1 MAEKKTIVLGDVI
14 ETIKGFFSYLRS
26 QGKLI
31 ALCAVLGLVIPII
44 YRAFQKPAYAA
55 STTFIL
61 EEKSAGGGGLAG
73 IASQVG
79 LDLGNLGG
87 GGSSLFTGDNI
98 LDIIKSRMIIE
109 KVLLTPISGTSG
121 KTLADLY
128 VDFSGLQEELP
139 SPVSFA
145 IPAAIVTDS
154 ALNSSPSA
162 ASSAVSAPH
171 TVYQDSVLYV
181 MYERIAKKNVSVDRL
196 NKKGSIFKISIVS
209 QNQIFSKNFSERLL
223 RETTT
228 YYVNVKTSSALANV
242 KRLQARGDSL
252 LRVLNAKSY
261 NAASFQILDPNVA
274 YKSMSVPAEVS
285 SRDKSIVFSI
295 YAEVTKNLEMSRIAL
310 VSQTPVI
317 QLLDVPKYPLMDD
330 RKSYWLLSLIGLL
343 AGIFVGV
350 FLCLYLYTD
359 K

>member
-1 MAEKKTIVLGDVI
+1 MADKKTIVLGDVI
-14 ETIKGFFSYLRS
+14 ESIKRFFSYLRS
-26 QGKLI
+26 QFLLI
-31 ALCAVLGLVIPII
+31 AVCGIIGLVLPLI
-44 YRAFQKPAYAA
+44 YRALQKPAYAA

-61 EEKSAGGGGLAG
+61 EEKSANGGGLAG

-79 LDLGNLGG
+79 LDLGSLGS
-87 GGSSLFTGDNI
+87 GSNLFTGDNI
-98 LDIIKSRMIIE
+98 LDIIKSRVIIE

-128 VDFSGLQEELP
+128 LEFSGMGEKLP
-139 SPVSFA
+139 APVSFA
-145 IPAAIVTDS
+145 
-154 ALNSSPSA
+154 SPSVA
-162 ASSAVSAPH
+162 H

-181 MYERIAKKNVSVDRL
+181 MYDQIAKKNVSVDRL
-196 NKKGSIFKISIVS
+196 NKKGSIFKIVTVS
-209 QNQIFSKNFSERLL
+209 QNQVFSKNFAERLL
-223 RETTT
+223 KETTT
-228 YYVNVKTSSALANV
+228 YYVNVKTSSASANV

-261 NAASFQILDPNVA
+261 TAASYQILDPNVA
-274 YKSMSVPAEVS
+274 FKAMSVPAEVS

-330 RKSYWLLSLIGLL
+330 RKSYLFLGVVGFI
-343 AGIFVGV
+343 AGIFAAI

>member
-14 ETIKGFFSYLRS
+14 ESVKRFFSYLRS
-26 QGKLI
+26 QSKLI
-31 ALCAVLGLVIPII
+31 ALCGLLGLALPLI
-44 YRAFQKPAYAA
+44 YRALQKPAYAA

-61 EEKSAGGGGLAG
+61 EEKSATGGGLAG

-79 LDLGNLGG
+79 LDLGSLGS
-87 GGSSLFTGDNI
+87 GSSLFTGDNI
-98 LDIIKSRMIIE
+98 LDIIKSRVIIE
-109 KVLLTPISGTSG
+109 KVLLTPISGNSG

-128 VDFSGLQEELP
+128 LEFSGMGEKLP
-139 SPVSFA
+139 APVSF
-145 IPAAIVTDS
+145 V
-154 ALNSSPSA
+154 SPS
-162 ASSAVSAPH
+162 VTH
-171 TVYQDSVLYV
+171 TVYQDSVLYA
-181 MYERIAKKNVSVDRL
+181 MYDQIAKKNVSVDRL
-196 NKKGSIFKISIVS
+196 NKKGSIFKIVTVS
-209 QNQIFSKNFSERLL
+209 QNQVFSKNFAERLL
-223 RETTT
+223 KETTT

-274 YKSMSVPAEVS
+274 FKSMSVPAEVS

-330 RKSYWLLSLIGLL
+330 RKSYLFLGLVGFI
-343 AGIFVGV
+343 AGIFAAI

>member
-14 ETIKGFFSYLRS
+14 ESIKRFFSYLRS
-26 QGKLI
+26 QFKLI
-31 ALCAVLGLVIPII
+31 AFFAVIGLVLPLI
-44 YRAFQKPAYAA
+44 YRALQKPAYAA

-61 EEKSAGGGGLAG
+61 EEKSANGGGLAG
-73 IASQVG
+73 LASQVG
-79 LDLGNLGG
+79 LDLGSLGS
-87 GGSSLFTGDNI
+87 GSSLFTGDNI
-98 LDIIKSRMIIE
+98 LDIIKSRVIIE
-109 KVLLTPISGTSG
+109 KVLMTPISGNSG

-128 VDFSGLQEELP
+128 LEFSGLGERLP
-139 SPVSFA
+139 APVSFA
-145 IPAAIVTDS
+145 IPAASV
-154 ALNSSPSA
+154 
-162 ASSAVSAPH
+162 VAPAH
-171 TVYQDSVLYV
+171 SVYQDSVLYV
-181 MYERIAKKNVSVDRL
+181 MYEQIAKKNVSVDRL
-196 NKKGSIFKISIVS
+196 NKKGSIFKIVTVS
-209 QNQIFSKNFSERLL
+209 QNQVFSKNFAERLL
-223 RETTT
+223 KETTT
-228 YYVNVKTSSALANV
+228 YYVNVKTSTAAANV

-274 YKSMSVPAEVS
+274 FKSMSVPAEVS

-317 QLLDVPKYPLMDD
+317 QLLDVPKFPLMDD
-330 RKSYWLLSLIGLL
+330 RKSYVFLGFAGLL
-343 AGIFVGV
+343 GGLLVGF

>member
-1 MAEKKTIVLGDVI
+1 MADKKTIVLGDVI
-14 ETIKGFFSYLRS
+14 ESIKRFFSYLRS
-26 QGKLI
+26 QFVLI
-31 ALCAVLGLVIPII
+31 ALCGLVGLVLPLI
-44 YRAFQKPAYAA
+44 YRALQKPAYAA

-61 EEKSAGGGGLAG
+61 EEKSATGGGLAG

-79 LDLGNLGG
+79 LDLGSLGS
-87 GGSSLFTGDNI
+87 GSSLFTGDNI
-98 LDIIKSRMIIE
+98 LDIIKSRVIIE
-109 KVLLTPISGTSG
+109 KVLLTPVSGNSG

-128 VDFSGLQEELP
+128 LEFSGMGEKLP
-139 SPVSFA
+139 APVSFA
-145 IPAAIVTDS
+145 
-154 ALNSSPSA
+154 SPS
-162 ASSAVSAPH
+162 VTH

-181 MYERIAKKNVSVDRL
+181 MYDQIAKKNVSVDRL
-196 NKKGSIFKISIVS
+196 NKKGSIFKIITVS
-209 QNQIFSKNFSERLL
+209 QNQVFSKNFAERLL
-223 RETTT
+223 KETTT
-228 YYVNVKTSSALANV
+228 YYVNVKTSTAAANV

-274 YKSMSVPAEVS
+274 FKSMSVPAEVS

-330 RKSYWLLSLIGLL
+330 RKSYLFLGLVGFI
-343 AGIFVGV
+343 AGIFAAI

>member
-1 MAEKKTIVLGDVI
+1 MADKKTIVLGDVI
-14 ETIKGFFSYLRS
+14 ESIKRFFSYLRS
-26 QGKLI
+26 QSKLI
-31 ALCAVLGLVIPII
+31 ALCGLLGLVLPLI
-44 YRAFQKPAYAA
+44 YRALQKPAYAA

-61 EEKSAGGGGLAG
+61 EEKSATGGGLAG

-79 LDLGNLGG
+79 LDLGSLGS
-87 GGSSLFTGDNI
+87 GSSLFTGDNI
-98 LDIIKSRMIIE
+98 LDIIKSRVIIE
-109 KVLLTPISGTSG
+109 KVLLTPISGNSG

-128 VDFSGLQEELP
+128 LEFSGMGADLP
-139 SPVSFA
+139 APVSFA
-145 IPAAIVTDS
+145 IPSVA
-154 ALNSSPSA
+154 
-162 ASSAVSAPH
+162 H

-181 MYERIAKKNVSVDRL
+181 MYEQIAKKNVSVDRL
-196 NKKGSIFKISIVS
+196 NKKGSIFKIVTVS
-209 QNQIFSKNFSERLL
+209 QNQVFSKNFAERLL
-223 RETTT
+223 KETTT

-274 YKSMSVPAEVS
+274 FKTMSVPAEVS

-330 RKSYWLLSLIGLL
+330 RKSYLFLGLVGFI
-343 AGIFVGV
+343 AGIFAAI

>member
-1 MAEKKTIVLGDVI
+1 MADKKTIVLGDVI
-14 ETIKGFFSYLRS
+14 ESIKRFFSYVRS
-26 QGKLI
+26 QVILI
-31 ALCAVLGLVIPII
+31 TLCAVVGLVLPLI
-44 YRAFQKPAYAA
+44 YRAMQKPAYAA

-79 LDLGNLGG
+79 LDLGSLGS
-87 GGSSLFTGDNI
+87 GSSLFTGDNI
-98 LDIIKSRMIIE
+98 LDIIKSRVIIE
-109 KVLLTPISGTSG
+109 KVLLTPISGDKG

-128 VDFSGLQEELP
+128 VEFSGLGERLP
-139 SPVSFA
+139 VPVSFA
-145 IPAAIVTDS
+145 SLGAHS
-154 ALNSSPSA
+154 
-162 ASSAVSAPH
+162 
-171 TVYQDSVLYV
+171 VYQDSVLYV
-181 MYERIAKKNVSVDRL
+181 MYEQIAKKNVSVDRL
-196 NKKGSIFKISIVS
+196 NKKGSIFKIVTVS
-209 QNQIFSKNFSERLL
+209 QNQVFSKNFAERLL
-223 RETTT
+223 KETTT
-228 YYVNVKTSSALANV
+228 YYVNVKTSTAAANV

-317 QLLDVPKYPLMDD
+317 QLLDVPKFPLMDD
-330 RKSYWLLSLIGLL
+330 RKSYVLLGIAGLL
-343 AGIFVGV
+343 AGLLVGF

>member
-1 MAEKKTIVLGDVI
+1 MADKKTIVLGDVI
-14 ETIKGFFSYLRS
+14 ESIKRFFSYVRS
-26 QGKLI
+26 QVILI
-31 ALCAVLGLVIPII
+31 ALCAVVGLILPLI
-44 YRAFQKPAYAA
+44 YRAMQKPAYAA

-79 LDLGNLGG
+79 LDLGSLGS
-87 GGSSLFTGDNI
+87 GSSLFTGDNI
-98 LDIIKSRMIIE
+98 LDIIKSRVIIE
-109 KVLLTPISGTSG
+109 KVLLTPISGNTG

-128 VDFSGLQEELP
+128 VEFSGLGERLP
-139 SPVSFA
+139 APVSF
-145 IPAAIVTDS
+145 
-154 ALNSSPSA
+154 
-162 ASSAVSAPH
+162 VSLGAH
-171 TVYQDSVLYV
+171 SVYQDSVLYV
-181 MYERIAKKNVSVDRL
+181 MYEQIAKKNVSVDRL
-196 NKKGSIFKISIVS
+196 NKKGSIFKIVTVS
-209 QNQIFSKNFSERLL
+209 QNQVFSKNFAERLL
-223 RETTT
+223 KETTT
-228 YYVNVKTSSALANV
+228 YYVNVKTSTAAANV

-330 RKSYWLLSLIGLL
+330 HKSYLFLGFAGLFAGLL
-343 AGIFVGV
+343 VGF

>member
-1 MAEKKTIVLGDVI
+1 MSEKKTIVLGDVI
-14 ETIKGFFSYLRS
+14 ESIKRFFSYLRS
-26 QGKLI
+26 QSKLI
-31 ALCAVLGLVIPII
+31 AFFAVIGLVLPLI
-44 YRAFQKPAYAA
+44 YRAMQKPAYAA
-55 STTFIL
+55 ATTFIL
-61 EEKSAGGGGLAG
+61 EEKSANGGGLAG
-73 IASQVG
+73 LASQVG
-79 LDLGNLGG
+79 LDLGSLGS
-87 GGSSLFTGDNI
+87 GSSLFTGDNI
-98 LDIIKSRMIIE
+98 LDIIKSRVIIE
-109 KVLLTPISGTSG
+109 KVLLTPISGSSG

-128 VDFSGLQEELP
+128 LEFSGLGENLP

-145 IPAAIVTDS
+145 IPA
-154 ALNSSPSA
+154 
-162 ASSAVSAPH
+162 VSASVAAH
-171 TVYQDSVLYV
+171 SVYQDSVLYV
-181 MYERIAKKNVSVDRL
+181 LYEQIAKKNVSVDRL
-196 NKKGSIFKISIVS
+196 NKKGSIFKIVTVS
-209 QNQIFSKNFSERLL
+209 QNQVFSKNFAERLL
-223 RETTT
+223 KETTT

-261 NAASFQILDPNVA
+261 TAASFQILDPNVA
-274 YKSMSVPAEVS
+274 FKSMSVPAEVS

-330 RKSYWLLSLIGLL
+330 RKSYAFLGIAGLL
-343 AGIFVGV
+343 AGLLVGF

>member
-1 MAEKKTIVLGDVI
+1 MADKKTIVLGDVI
-14 ETIKGFFSYLRS
+14 ESIKRFFSYLRS
-26 QGKLI
+26 QVILI
-31 ALCAVLGLVIPII
+31 ALCALVGLILPLI
-44 YRAFQKPAYAA
+44 YRALQKPAYAA

-79 LDLGNLGG
+79 LDLGSLGS
-87 GGSSLFTGDNI
+87 GSSLFTGDNI
-98 LDIIKSRMIIE
+98 LDIIKSRVIIE
-109 KVLLTPISGTSG
+109 KVLLTPISGNTG

-128 VDFSGLQEELP
+128 VEFSGLGERLP
-139 SPVSFA
+139 VPVSFA
-145 IPAAIVTDS
+145 SLGAHS
-154 ALNSSPSA
+154 
-162 ASSAVSAPH
+162 
-171 TVYQDSVLYV
+171 VYQDSVLYV
-181 MYERIAKKNVSVDRL
+181 MYEQIAKKNVSVDRL
-196 NKKGSIFKISIVS
+196 NKKGSIFKIVTVS
-209 QNQIFSKNFSERLL
+209 QNQVFSKNFAERLL
-223 RETTT
+223 KETTT
-228 YYVNVKTSSALANV
+228 YYVNVKTSTAAANV

-330 RKSYWLLSLIGLL
+330 RKSYLFLGFAGLFAGLL
-343 AGIFVGV
+343 VGF

>member
-1 MAEKKTIVLGDVI
+1 MADKKTIVLGDVI
-14 ETIKGFFSYLRS
+14 ESVKRFFSYLRS

-31 ALCAVLGLVIPII
+31 ALCGLLGLALPLI

-61 EEKSAGGGGLAG
+61 EEKSATGGGLAG

-79 LDLGNLGG
+79 LDLGSLGS
-87 GGSSLFTGDNI
+87 GSSLFTGDNI
-98 LDIIKSRMIIE
+98 LDIIKSRVIIE
-109 KVLLTPISGTSG
+109 KVLLTPISGNSG

-128 VDFSGLQEELP
+128 LEFSGMGEKLP
-139 SPVSFA
+139 APISFA
-145 IPAAIVTDS
+145 
-154 ALNSSPSA
+154 SPSVA
-162 ASSAVSAPH
+162 H
-171 TVYQDSVLYV
+171 TVYQDSVLNV
-181 MYERIAKKNVSVDRL
+181 MYDQIAKKNVSVDRL
-196 NKKGSIFKISIVS
+196 NKKGSIFKIVTVS
-209 QNQIFSKNFSERLL
+209 QNQVFSKNFAERLL
-223 RETTT
+223 KETTT
-228 YYVNVKTSSALANV
+228 YYVNVKTSTAAANV

-274 YKSMSVPAEVS
+274 FKSMSVPAEVS

-330 RKSYWLLSLIGLL
+330 RKSYLFLGLVGFI
-343 AGIFVGV
+343 AGIFAAI

>member
-1 MAEKKTIVLGDVI
+1 MAEKKTIVLGEVI
-14 ETIKGFFSYLRS
+14 ESIKRFFSYLRS
-26 QGKLI
+26 QFKLI
-31 ALCAVLGLVIPII
+31 ALFAVIGLILPLI
-44 YRAFQKPAYAA
+44 YRAMQKPAYAA

-61 EEKSAGGGGLAG
+61 EEKSASGGGLAG
-73 IASQVG
+73 LASQVG
-79 LDLGNLGG
+79 LDLGSLGS
-87 GGSSLFTGDNI
+87 GSSLFTGDNI
-98 LDIIKSRMIIE
+98 LDIIKSRVIIE
-109 KVLLTPISGTSG
+109 KVLLTPISGNAG

-128 VDFSGLQEELP
+128 LEFSGLGERLP
-139 SPVSFA
+139 APVSFA
-145 IPAAIVTDS
+145 IPAASIV
-154 ALNSSPSA
+154 
-162 ASSAVSAPH
+162 APAH

-181 MYERIAKKNVSVDRL
+181 MYEQIAKKNVSVDRL
-196 NKKGSIFKISIVS
+196 NKKGSIFKIVTVS
-209 QNQIFSKNFSERLL
+209 QNQVFSKNFAERLL
-223 RETTT
+223 KETTT
-228 YYVNVKTSSALANV
+228 YYVNVKTSTAAANV

-274 YKSMSVPAEVS
+274 FKSMSVPAEVS

-317 QLLDVPKYPLMDD
+317 QLLDVPKFPLMDD
-330 RKSYWLLSLIGLL
+330 RKSYLFLGLAGLL
-343 AGIFVGV
+343 GGLLVGL

>member
-14 ETIKGFFSYLRS
+14 ESIKRFLGYLRS
-26 QGKLI
+26 QIKLI
-31 ALCAVLGLVIPII
+31 ALCGLLGLVLPLI
-44 YRAFQKPAYAA
+44 YRALQKPAYAA

-61 EEKSAGGGGLAG
+61 EEKSATGGGLAG

-79 LDLGNLGG
+79 LDLGSLGS
-87 GGSSLFTGDNI
+87 GSSLFTGDNI
-98 LDIIKSRMIIE
+98 LDIIKSRVIIE
-109 KVLLTPISGTSG
+109 KVLLTPISGNSG

-128 VDFSGLQEELP
+128 LEFSGMGEKLP
-139 SPVSFA
+139 APVSFA
-145 IPAAIVTDS
+145 IPSVA
-154 ALNSSPSA
+154 
-162 ASSAVSAPH
+162 H

-181 MYERIAKKNVSVDRL
+181 MYDQIAKKNVSVDRL
-196 NKKGSIFKISIVS
+196 NKKGSIFKIVTVS
-209 QNQIFSKNFSERLL
+209 QNQVFSKNFAERLL
-223 RETTT
+223 KETTT
-228 YYVNVKTSSALANV
+228 YYVNVKTSTAAANV

-274 YKSMSVPAEVS
+274 FKSMSVPAEVS

-330 RKSYWLLSLIGLL
+330 RKSYLFLGLVGFI
-343 AGIFVGV
+343 AGIFAAI

>member
-1 MAEKKTIVLGDVI
+1 MSEKKTIVLGDVI
-14 ETIKGFFSYLRS
+14 ESIKRFFGYLRS
-26 QGKLI
+26 QFLLI
-31 ALCAVLGLVIPII
+31 IACGVIGLVLPLV
-44 YRAFQKPAYAA
+44 YRAMQKPAYAA

-61 EEKSAGGGGLAG
+61 EEKSATGGGLAG

-79 LDLGNLGG
+79 LDLGSLG

-98 LDIIKSRMIIE
+98 LDIIKSRVIIE

-128 VDFSGLQEELP
+128 LEFSGMGERLP
-139 SPVSFA
+139 APVSFA
-145 IPAAIVTDS
+145 A
-154 ALNSSPSA
+154 A
-162 ASSAVSAPH
+162 ASAHS
-171 TVYQDSVLYV
+171 VYQDSVLYV
-181 MYERIAKKNVSVDRL
+181 MYEQIAKKNVSVDRL
-196 NKKGSIFKISIVS
+196 NKKGSIFKIVTVS
-209 QNQIFSKNFSERLL
+209 QNQVFSKNFAERLL
-223 RETTT
+223 KETTT
-228 YYVNVKTSSALANV
+228 YYVNVKTSNAAANV

-261 NAASFQILDPNVA
+261 ATASFQILDPNVA
-274 YKSMSVPAEVS
+274 FKSMSVPAEVS

-330 RKSYWLLSLIGLL
+330 RKSYLFLGLVGFIV
-343 AGIFVGV
+343 GIFAAIV
-350 FLCLYLYTD
+350 LCLYLYTD

>member
-1 MAEKKTIVLGDVI
+1 MADKKTIVLGDVI
-14 ETIKGFFSYLRS
+14 ESIKRFFSYLRS
-26 QGKLI
+26 QFVLI
-31 ALCAVLGLVIPII
+31 ALCGILGLVLPLI

-61 EEKSAGGGGLAG
+61 EEKSATGGGLAG

-79 LDLGNLGG
+79 LDLGSLGS
-87 GGSSLFTGDNI
+87 GSSLFTGDNI
-98 LDIIKSRMIIE
+98 LDIIKSRVIIE
-109 KVLLTPISGTSG
+109 KVLLTPISGNSG

-128 VDFSGLQEELP
+128 VEFSGLGERLP
-139 SPVSFA
+139 APVSFA
-145 IPAAIVTDS
+145 SLGAHS
-154 ALNSSPSA
+154 
-162 ASSAVSAPH
+162 
-171 TVYQDSVLYV
+171 VYQDSVLYV
-181 MYERIAKKNVSVDRL
+181 MYEQIAKKNVSVDRL
-196 NKKGSIFKISIVS
+196 NKKGSIFKIVTVS
-209 QNQIFSKNFSERLL
+209 QNQVFSKNFAERLL
-223 RETTT
+223 KETTT
-228 YYVNVKTSSALANV
+228 YYVNVKTSSSLANV
-242 KRLQARGDSL
+242 QRLQARGDSL

-330 RKSYWLLSLIGLL
+330 RKSYLFLGLVGFI
-343 AGIFVGV
+343 AGIFAAI

>member
-1 MAEKKTIVLGDVI
+1 MADKKTVVLGDVI
-14 ETIKGFFSYLRS
+14 ESIKRFFSYLSS
-26 QGKLI
+26 QFLLI
-31 ALCAVLGLVIPII
+31 AVCGIIGLVLPLI
-44 YRAFQKPAYAA
+44 YRALQKPAYAA

-61 EEKSAGGGGLAG
+61 EEKSANGGGLAG

-79 LDLGNLGG
+79 LELGSLGS
-87 GGSSLFTGDNI
+87 GSNLFTGDNI
-98 LDIIKSRMIIE
+98 LDIIKSRVIIE

-128 VDFSGLQEELP
+128 LEFSGMGEKLP
-139 SPVSFA
+139 APVSFA
-145 IPAAIVTDS
+145 
-154 ALNSSPSA
+154 SPSVA
-162 ASSAVSAPH
+162 H

-181 MYERIAKKNVSVDRL
+181 MYDQIAKKNVSVDRL
-196 NKKGSIFKISIVS
+196 NKKGSIFKIITVS
-209 QNQIFSKNFSERLL
+209 QNQVFSKNFAERLL
-223 RETTT
+223 KETTT
-228 YYVNVKTSSALANV
+228 YYVNVKTSTAAANV

-274 YKSMSVPAEVS
+274 FKSMSVPAEVS

-330 RKSYWLLSLIGLL
+330 RKSYLFLGLVGFI
-343 AGIFVGV
+343 AGMFAAI

>member
-1 MAEKKTIVLGDVI
+1 MADKKTIVLGDVI
-14 ETIKGFFSYLRS
+14 ESIKRFFSYLRS
-26 QGKLI
+26 QFVLI
-31 ALCAVLGLVIPII
+31 AICGLVGLVLPLI

-61 EEKSAGGGGLAG
+61 EEKSATGGGLAG

-79 LDLGNLGG
+79 LDLGSLGS
-87 GGSSLFTGDNI
+87 GSSLFTGDNI
-98 LDIIKSRMIIE
+98 LDIIKSRVIIE
-109 KVLLTPISGTSG
+109 KVLLTPISGNSG

-128 VDFSGLQEELP
+128 LEFSGMGEKLP
-139 SPVSFA
+139 APVSFA
-145 IPAAIVTDS
+145 
-154 ALNSSPSA
+154 SPS
-162 ASSAVSAPH
+162 VTH

-181 MYERIAKKNVSVDRL
+181 MYDQIAKKNVSVDRL
-196 NKKGSIFKISIVS
+196 NKKGSIFKIVTVS
-209 QNQIFSKNFSERLL
+209 QNQVFSKNFAERLL
-223 RETTT
+223 KETTT
-228 YYVNVKTSSALANV
+228 YYVNVKTSTAAANV

-274 YKSMSVPAEVS
+274 FKSMSVPAEVS

-317 QLLDVPKYPLMDD
+317 QVLDVPKYPLMDD
-330 RKSYWLLSLIGLL
+330 RKSYLFLGLVGFI
-343 AGIFVGV
+343 AGIFAAI

>member
-1 MAEKKTIVLGDVI
+1 MADKKTIVLGDVI
-14 ETIKGFFSYLRS
+14 ESIKRFFSYLRS
-26 QGKLI
+26 QFVLI
-31 ALCAVLGLVIPII
+31 ALCGLVGLVLPLI
-44 YRAFQKPAYAA
+44 YRALQKPAYAA

-61 EEKSAGGGGLAG
+61 EEKSATGGGLAG

-79 LDLGNLGG
+79 LDLGSLGS
-87 GGSSLFTGDNI
+87 GSSLFTGDNI
-98 LDIIKSRMIIE
+98 LDIIKSRVIIE
-109 KVLLTPISGTSG
+109 KVLLTPISGNSG

-128 VDFSGLQEELP
+128 LEFSGMGEKLP
-139 SPVSFA
+139 ARVSFA
-145 IPAAIVTDS
+145 
-154 ALNSSPSA
+154 SPS
-162 ASSAVSAPH
+162 VTH

-181 MYERIAKKNVSVDRL
+181 MYDQIAKKNVSVDRL
-196 NKKGSIFKISIVS
+196 NKKGSIFKIVTVS
-209 QNQIFSKNFSERLL
+209 QNQVFSKNFAERLL
-223 RETTT
+223 KETTT
-228 YYVNVKTSSALANV
+228 YYVNVKTSTAAANV

-274 YKSMSVPAEVS
+274 FKSMSVPAEVS

-330 RKSYWLLSLIGLL
+330 RKSYLFLGLVGFI
-343 AGIFVGV
+343 AGIFAAI

>member
-14 ETIKGFFSYLRS
+14 ESMKRFFSYLRS
-26 QGKLI
+26 QFVLI
-31 ALCAVLGLVIPII
+31 ALCAALGFILPLI

-61 EEKSAGGGGLAG
+61 EEKSAAGGGLAG

-79 LDLGNLGG
+79 LDLGSLGG
-87 GGSSLFTGDNI
+87 GGSSVFTGDNI
-98 LDIIKSRMIIE
+98 LDIIKSRVIIE
-109 KVLLTPISGTSG
+109 KVLLTPIAGNSG

-128 VDFSGLQEELP
+128 IEFSGLKERLP
-139 SPVSFA
+139 APVSFA
-145 IPAAIVTDS
+145 SLGAHS
-154 ALNSSPSA
+154 
-162 ASSAVSAPH
+162 
-171 TVYQDSVLYV
+171 VYQDSVLYV
-181 MYERIAKKNVSVDRL
+181 MYEQIAKKNVTVDRL
-196 NKKGSIFKISIVS
+196 NKKGSIFKIVTISP
-209 QNQIFSKNFSERLL
+209 NQVFSKNFAERLL
-223 RETTT
+223 KETTT
-228 YYVNVKTSSALANV
+228 YYVNVKTSSASANV
-242 KRLQARGDSL
+242 KRLQARGGSL

-261 NAASFQILDPNVA
+261 NAASYQILDPNVA
-274 YKSMSVPAEVS
+274 FKSMSVPAEVS

-330 RKSYWLLSLIGLL
+330 RKSFVFLGFAGLFAGLLIGFF
-343 AGIFVGV
+343 I
-350 FLCLYLYTD
+350 CLYLYTD

>member
-1 MAEKKTIVLGDVI
+1 MADNKTIVLGDVI
-14 ETIKGFFSYLRS
+14 ESIKRFISYLRS

-31 ALCAVLGLVIPII
+31 ALCGLLGLALPLI

-61 EEKSAGGGGLAG
+61 EEKSATGGGLAG

-79 LDLGNLGG
+79 LDLGSLGS
-87 GGSSLFTGDNI
+87 GSSLFTGDNI
-98 LDIIKSRMIIE
+98 LDIIKSRVIIE
-109 KVLLTPISGTSG
+109 KVLLTPISGDSG

-128 VDFSGLQEELP
+128 LEFSGMGEKLP
-139 SPVSFA
+139 APVSFA
-145 IPAAIVTDS
+145 
-154 ALNSSPSA
+154 SPS
-162 ASSAVSAPH
+162 VNH

-181 MYERIAKKNVSVDRL
+181 MYDQIAKKNVSVDRL
-196 NKKGSIFKISIVS
+196 NKKGSIFKIVTVS
-209 QNQIFSKNFSERLL
+209 QNQVFSKNFAERLL
-223 RETTT
+223 KETTT
-228 YYVNVKTSSALANV
+228 YYVNVKTSTAAANV

-274 YKSMSVPAEVS
+274 FKSMSVPAEVS

-330 RKSYWLLSLIGLL
+330 RKSYLFLGLVGFI
-343 AGIFVGV
+343 AGIFAAI

>member
-1 MAEKKTIVLGDVI
+1 MADKKTIVLGDVI
-14 ETIKGFFSYLRS
+14 ESVKRFFGYLRS
-26 QGKLI
+26 QFVLI
-31 ALCAVLGLVIPII
+31 ALCGLVGLVLPLI

-79 LDLGNLGG
+79 LDLGSLGS
-87 GGSSLFTGDNI
+87 GSSLFTGDNI
-98 LDIIKSRMIIE
+98 LDIIKSRVIIE
-109 KVLLTPISGTSG
+109 KVLLTPISGNSG

-128 VDFSGLQEELP
+128 VEFSGLGERLP
-139 SPVSFA
+139 APVSFA
-145 IPAAIVTDS
+145 SLGAHS
-154 ALNSSPSA
+154 
-162 ASSAVSAPH
+162 
-171 TVYQDSVLYV
+171 VYQDSVLYV
-181 MYERIAKKNVSVDRL
+181 MYEQIAKKNVSVDRL
-196 NKKGSIFKISIVS
+196 NKKGSIFKIVTVS
-209 QNQIFSKNFSERLL
+209 QNQVFSKNFAERLL
-223 RETTT
+223 KETTT

-242 KRLQARGDSL
+242 QRLQARGDSL

-330 RKSYWLLSLIGLL
+330 RKSYLFLGLVGFI
-343 AGIFVGV
+343 AGIFAAI

>member
-1 MAEKKTIVLGDVI
+1 MPDKKTIVLGDVI
-14 ETIKGFFSYLRS
+14 ESIKRFLSYLRS
-26 QGKLI
+26 QIILI
-31 ALCAVLGLVIPII
+31 TFCAVVGLVLPLI
-44 YRAFQKPAYAA
+44 YRAMQKPAYAA

-61 EEKSAGGGGLAG
+61 EEKSASGGGLAG

-79 LDLGNLGG
+79 LDLGSLGG
-87 GGSSLFTGDNI
+87 GGSSVFSGDNI
-98 LDIIKSRMIIE
+98 LDIIKSRVIIE

-128 VDFSGLQEELP
+128 LDFTGLGERLP
-139 SPVSFA
+139 VPVSFV
-145 IPAAIVTDS
+145 IPAASV
-154 ALNSSPSA
+154 
-162 ASSAVSAPH
+162 VAPAH
-171 TVYQDSVLYV
+171 SVYQDSVLYV
-181 MYERIAKKNVSVDRL
+181 MYEQIAKKNVSVDRL
-196 NKKGSIFKISIVS
+196 NKKGTIFKIVTVS
-209 QNQIFSKNFSERLL
+209 QNQVFSKNFAERLL
-223 RETTT
+223 KETTT
-228 YYVNVKTSSALANV
+228 YYVNVKTSNAAANV

-274 YKSMSVPAEVS
+274 FKSMSVPAEVS

-317 QLLDVPKYPLMDD
+317 QLLDVPKFPLMDD
-330 RKSYWLLSLIGLL
+330 RKSYGFLGFVGLFAGLL
-343 AGIFVGV
+343 VGFV
-350 FLCLYLYTD
+350 LCLYLYTD

>member
-1 MAEKKTIVLGDVI
+1 MADKKTIVLGDVI
-14 ETIKGFFSYLRS
+14 ESIKRFFGYLRS
-26 QGKLI
+26 QFMLI
-31 ALCAVLGLVIPII
+31 ALCAVVGLVLPLI
-44 YRAFQKPAYAA
+44 YRALQKPAYAA

-79 LDLGNLGG
+79 LDLGSLGS
-87 GGSSLFTGDNI
+87 GSSLFTGDNI
-98 LDIIKSRMIIE
+98 LDIIKSRVIIE
-109 KVLLTPISGTSG
+109 KVLLTPISGSTG

-128 VDFSGLQEELP
+128 IEFSGLGERLP
-139 SPVSFA
+139 APVSFA
-145 IPAAIVTDS
+145 ITSDSVVAPAHS
-154 ALNSSPSA
+154 
-162 ASSAVSAPH
+162 
-171 TVYQDSVLYV
+171 VYQDSVLYV
-181 MYERIAKKNVSVDRL
+181 MYEQIAKKNVSVDRL
-196 NKKGSIFKISIVS
+196 NKKGSIFKIVTVS
-209 QNQIFSKNFSERLL
+209 QNQVFSKNFAERLL
-223 RETTT
+223 KETTT
-228 YYVNVKTSSALANV
+228 YYVNVKTSTAAANV

-274 YKSMSVPAEVS
+274 FKSMSVPAEVS

-317 QLLDVPKYPLMDD
+317 QLLDVPKFPLMDD
-330 RKSYWLLSLIGLL
+330 RKSYVFLGFAGLL
-343 AGIFVGV
+343 AGLLVGF

>member
-1 MAEKKTIVLGDVI
+1 MSEKKTIVLGDVI
-14 ETIKGFFSYLRS
+14 ESIKRFFSYLRS
-26 QGKLI
+26 QFRLI
-31 ALCAVLGLVIPII
+31 ALCAIIGLALPLI
-44 YRAFQKPAYAA
+44 YRAMQKPAYAA

-61 EEKSAGGGGLAG
+61 EEKSAAGGGLAG
-73 IASQVG
+73 LASQVG
-79 LDLGNLGG
+79 LDLGSLGS
-87 GGSSLFTGDNI
+87 GSSLFTGDNI
-98 LDIIKSRMIIE
+98 LDIIKSRIIIE
-109 KVLLTPISGTSG
+109 KVLLTPISGNSG

-128 VDFSGLQEELP
+128 LDFTGLGERLP

-145 IPAAIVTDS
+145 ITADSVAA
-154 ALNSSPSA
+154 PSH
-162 ASSAVSAPH
+162 S
-171 TVYQDSVLYV
+171 VYQDSVLYV
-181 MYERIAKKNVSVDRL
+181 MYDQIAKKNVSVDRL
-196 NKKGSIFKISIVS
+196 NKKGSIFKIVTVS
-209 QNQIFSKNFSERLL
+209 QNQVFSKNFAERLL
-223 RETTT
+223 KETTT
-228 YYVNVKTSSALANV
+228 YYVNVKTSTAAANV

-274 YKSMSVPAEVS
+274 FKSMSVPAEVS

-317 QLLDVPKYPLMDD
+317 QLLDVPKFPLMDD
-330 RKSYWLLSLIGLL
+330 RKSYLFLGFAGLM
-343 AGIFVGV
+343 AGLFVGI

>member
-1 MAEKKTIVLGDVI
+1 MADKKTIVLGDVI
-14 ETIKGFFSYLRS
+14 ESIKRFFSYLRS
-26 QGKLI
+26 QSKLI
-31 ALCAVLGLVIPII
+31 VLCGFLGLVLPLI
-44 YRAFQKPAYAA
+44 YRALQKPAYAA

-61 EEKSAGGGGLAG
+61 EEKSATGGGLAG

-79 LDLGNLGG
+79 LDLGSLGS
-87 GGSSLFTGDNI
+87 GSSLFTGDNI
-98 LDIIKSRMIIE
+98 LDIIKSRVIIE
-109 KVLLTPISGTSG
+109 KVLLTPVSGNSG

-128 VDFSGLQEELP
+128 LEFSGMGEKLP
-139 SPVSFA
+139 APVSFA
-145 IPAAIVTDS
+145 
-154 ALNSSPSA
+154 SPS
-162 ASSAVSAPH
+162 VTH

-181 MYERIAKKNVSVDRL
+181 MYDQIAKKNVSVDRL
-196 NKKGSIFKISIVS
+196 NKKGSIFKIITVS
-209 QNQIFSKNFSERLL
+209 QNQVFSKNFAERLL
-223 RETTT
+223 KETTT
-228 YYVNVKTSSALANV
+228 YYVNVKTSTAAANV

-274 YKSMSVPAEVS
+274 FKSMSVPAEVS

-330 RKSYWLLSLIGLL
+330 RKSYLFLGLVGFI
-343 AGIFVGV
+343 AGIFAAI

>member
-1 MAEKKTIVLGDVI
+1 MADKKTIVLGDVI
-14 ETIKGFFSYLRS
+14 ESIKRFFSYLRS
-26 QGKLI
+26 QSKLI
-31 ALCAVLGLVIPII
+31 ALCGLVGLVLPLI
-44 YRAFQKPAYAA
+44 YRALQKPAYAA

-61 EEKSAGGGGLAG
+61 EEKSATGGGLAG

-79 LDLGNLGG
+79 LDLGSLGS
-87 GGSSLFTGDNI
+87 GSSLFTGDNI
-98 LDIIKSRMIIE
+98 LDIIKSRVIIE
-109 KVLLTPISGTSG
+109 KVLLTPVSGNSG

-128 VDFSGLQEELP
+128 LEFSGMGEKLP
-139 SPVSFA
+139 APVSFA
-145 IPAAIVTDS
+145 
-154 ALNSSPSA
+154 SPSVA
-162 ASSAVSAPH
+162 H

-181 MYERIAKKNVSVDRL
+181 MYDQIAKKNVSVDRL
-196 NKKGSIFKISIVS
+196 NKKGSIFKIVTVS
-209 QNQIFSKNFSERLL
+209 QNQVFSKNFAERLL
-223 RETTT
+223 KETTT
-228 YYVNVKTSSALANV
+228 YYVNVKTSTAAANV

-274 YKSMSVPAEVS
+274 FKSMSVPAEVS

-330 RKSYWLLSLIGLL
+330 RKSYLFLGLVGFI
-343 AGIFVGV
+343 AGIFAAI

>member
-1 MAEKKTIVLGDVI
+1 MADKKTVVLGDVI
-14 ETIKGFFSYLRS
+14 ESIKRFFSYLRS
-26 QGKLI
+26 QFLLI
-31 ALCAVLGLVIPII
+31 SLCAVVGLALPLI
-44 YRAFQKPAYAA
+44 YRVMQKPAYAA

-61 EEKSAGGGGLAG
+61 EEKSAAGGGLAG

-79 LDLGNLGG
+79 LDLGSLSG
-87 GGSSLFTGDNI
+87 GGSSVFSGDNI
-98 LDIIKSRMIIE
+98 LDIIKSRVIIE
-109 KVLLTPISGTSG
+109 KVLLTPISGNSG

-128 VDFSGLQEELP
+128 LEFSGMGANLP
-139 SPVSFA
+139 APVSFA
-145 IPAAIVTDS
+145 IPAS
-154 ALNSSPSA
+154 ASVVAPSH
-162 ASSAVSAPH
+162 S
-171 TVYQDSVLYV
+171 VYQDSVLFV
-181 MYERIAKKNVSVDRL
+181 MYDHIAKKMVSVDRL
-196 NKKGSIFKISIVS
+196 NKKGTIFKIVTVS
-209 QNQIFSKNFSERLL
+209 QNQVFSKNFAERLL
-223 RETTT
+223 KETTS
-228 YYVNVKTSSALANV
+228 YYVNVKTSNAASNV

-274 YKSMSVPAEVS
+274 FKAMSVPAEVS

-330 RKSYWLLSLIGLL
+330 RKSYLFLGVVGFI
-343 AGIFVGV
+343 AGIFAAI

>member
-1 MAEKKTIVLGDVI
+1 MADKKTIVLGDVI
-14 ETIKGFFSYLRS
+14 ESVKRFIGYLRS
-26 QGKLI
+26 QIILI
-31 ALCAVLGLVIPII
+31 SLCAVVGLALPLI
-44 YRAFQKPAYAA
+44 YRAMQKPAYAA

-61 EEKSAGGGGLAG
+61 EEKSAAGGGLAG

-79 LDLGNLGG
+79 LDLGSLSG
-87 GGSSLFTGDNI
+87 GGSSVFSGDNI
-98 LDIIKSRMIIE
+98 LDIIKSRVIIE
-109 KVLLTPISGTSG
+109 KVLLTPISGNSG

-128 VDFSGLQEELP
+128 LQFSGMGEKL
-139 SPVSFA
+139 STPVSFA
-145 IPAAIVTDS
+145 IPAS
-154 ALNSSPSA
+154 AS
-162 ASSAVSAPH
+162 VVAPAH
-171 TVYQDSVLYV
+171 SVYQDSVLYV
-181 MYERIAKKNVSVDRL
+181 MYDQIAKRMVSVDRL
-196 NKKGSIFKISIVS
+196 NKKGTIFKIVTVS
-209 QNQIFSKNFSERLL
+209 QNQVFSKNFAERLL
-223 RETTT
+223 KETTS
-228 YYVNVKTSSALANV
+228 YYVNVKTSNAAANV

-261 NAASFQILDPNVA
+261 NTASFQILDPNVA
-274 YKSMSVPAEVS
+274 FKSMSVPAEVS

-330 RKSYWLLSLIGLL
+330 RKSYLFLGLVGFI
-343 AGIFVGV
+343 AGIFAAI

>member
-1 MAEKKTIVLGDVI
+1 MADKKTIVLGDVI
-14 ETIKGFFSYLRS
+14 ESIKRFFSYLRS
-26 QGKLI
+26 QSKLI
-31 ALCAVLGLVIPII
+31 ALCGFLGLVLPLI
-44 YRAFQKPAYAA
+44 YRALQKPAYAA

-61 EEKSAGGGGLAG
+61 EEKSATGGGLAG

-79 LDLGNLGG
+79 LDLGSLGS
-87 GGSSLFTGDNI
+87 GSSLFTGDNI
-98 LDIIKSRMIIE
+98 LDIIKSRVIIE
-109 KVLLTPISGTSG
+109 KVLLTPISGNSG

-128 VDFSGLQEELP
+128 LEFSGMGADLP
-139 SPVSFA
+139 APVSFA
-145 IPAAIVTDS
+145 IPSVA
-154 ALNSSPSA
+154 
-162 ASSAVSAPH
+162 H

-181 MYERIAKKNVSVDRL
+181 MYDQIARKNVSVDRL
-196 NKKGSIFKISIVS
+196 NKKGSIFKIVTVS
-209 QNQIFSKNFSERLL
+209 QNQVFSKNFAERLL
-223 RETTT
+223 KETAT
-228 YYVNVKTSSALANV
+228 YYVNVKTSTAAANV

-274 YKSMSVPAEVS
+274 FKSMSVPAEVS

-330 RKSYWLLSLIGLL
+330 RKSYLFLGLVGFI
-343 AGIFVGV
+343 AGIFAAI

>member
-14 ETIKGFFSYLRS
+14 ESIKRFFSYLRS
-26 QGKLI
+26 QFKLI
-31 ALCAVLGLVIPII
+31 ALFAVIGLVLPLI
-44 YRAFQKPAYAA
+44 YRALQKPAYAA

-61 EEKSAGGGGLAG
+61 EEKSANGGGLAG
-73 IASQVG
+73 LASQVG
-79 LDLGNLGG
+79 LDLGSLGS
-87 GGSSLFTGDNI
+87 GSSLFTGDNI
-98 LDIIKSRMIIE
+98 LDIIKSRVIIE
-109 KVLLTPISGTSG
+109 KVLLTPISGNSG

-128 VDFSGLQEELP
+128 LEFSGLGERLP
-139 SPVSFA
+139 APVSFA
-145 IPAAIVTDS
+145 IPAASV
-154 ALNSSPSA
+154 
-162 ASSAVSAPH
+162 VAPAH

-181 MYERIAKKNVSVDRL
+181 MYEQIAKKNVSVDRL
-196 NKKGSIFKISIVS
+196 NKKGSIFKIVTVS
-209 QNQIFSKNFSERLL
+209 QNQVFSKNFAERLL
-223 RETTT
+223 KETTT
-228 YYVNVKTSSALANV
+228 YYVNVKTSNAAANV

-274 YKSMSVPAEVS
+274 FKSMSVPAEVS

-317 QLLDVPKYPLMDD
+317 QLLDVPKFPLMDD
-330 RKSYWLLSLIGLL
+330 RKSYVFLGFAGLL
-343 AGIFVGV
+343 GGLLVGF

>member
-14 ETIKGFFSYLRS
+14 ESIKRFFGYLRS
-26 QGKLI
+26 QIKLI
-31 ALCAVLGLVIPII
+31 ALCGLLGLALPLI
-44 YRAFQKPAYAA
+44 YRALQKPAYAA

-61 EEKSAGGGGLAG
+61 EEKSATGGGLAG

-79 LDLGNLGG
+79 LDLGSLGS
-87 GGSSLFTGDNI
+87 GSSLFTGDNI
-98 LDIIKSRMIIE
+98 LDIIKSRVIIE
-109 KVLLTPISGTSG
+109 KVLLTPISGNSG

-128 VDFSGLQEELP
+128 LEFSGMGEKLP
-139 SPVSFA
+139 APVSFA
-145 IPAAIVTDS
+145 
-154 ALNSSPSA
+154 SPS
-162 ASSAVSAPH
+162 VTH

-181 MYERIAKKNVSVDRL
+181 MYDQIAKKNVSVDRL
-196 NKKGSIFKISIVS
+196 NKKGSIFKIVTVS
-209 QNQIFSKNFSERLL
+209 QNQVFSKNFAERLL
-223 RETTT
+223 KETTT
-228 YYVNVKTSSALANV
+228 YYVNVKTSTAAANV

-274 YKSMSVPAEVS
+274 FKSMSVPAEVS

-330 RKSYWLLSLIGLL
+330 RKSYLFLGLVGFI
-343 AGIFVGV
+343 AGMFAAI

>member
-1 MAEKKTIVLGDVI
+1 MADKKIIVLGDVI
-14 ETIKGFFSYLRS
+14 ESIKRFFSYLRS
-26 QGKLI
+26 QFMLI
-31 ALCAVLGLVIPII
+31 AFCVVIGLILPLI
-44 YRAFQKPAYAA
+44 YRALKKPAYAA

-61 EEKSAGGGGLAG
+61 EEKSVGGGGLAG

-79 LDLGNLGG
+79 LDLGSLGG
-87 GGSSLFTGDNI
+87 GGSSVFSGDNI
-98 LDIIKSRMIIE
+98 LDIIKSRVIIE
-109 KVLLTPISGTSG
+109 KVLLTPISSKSS

-128 VDFSGLQEELP
+128 LDFTGLGESLP
-139 SPVSFA
+139 APVSFA
-145 IPAAIVTDS
+145 ITSDTMVTPAYS
-154 ALNSSPSA
+154 
-162 ASSAVSAPH
+162 
-171 TVYQDSVLYV
+171 VYQDSLLYV
-181 MYERIAKKNVSVDRL
+181 MYEQIVKNNVSVDRL
-196 NKKGSIFKISIVS
+196 NKKGSIFKIVTVS
-209 QNQIFSKNFSERLL
+209 QNQVFSKNFAERLL
-223 RETTT
+223 KETTT

-242 KRLQARGDSL
+242 KRLQARSDSL

-274 YKSMSVPAEVS
+274 FKSISVPAEVS

-330 RKSYWLLSLIGLL
+330 RKSYGFLGFAGLL
-343 AGIFVGV
+343 VGLLV
-350 FLCLYLYTD
+350 GFFICLYLYTD

>member
-1 MAEKKTIVLGDVI
+1 MADNKTIVLGDVI
-14 ETIKGFFSYLRS
+14 ESIKRFFSYLRS
-26 QGKLI
+26 QVILI
-31 ALCAVLGLVIPII
+31 ALCAVVGLVLPLI
-44 YRAFQKPAYAA
+44 YRALQKPAYAA

-79 LDLGNLGG
+79 LDLGSLGS
-87 GGSSLFTGDNI
+87 GSSLFTGDNI
-98 LDIIKSRMIIE
+98 LDIIKSRVIIE
-109 KVLLTPISGTSG
+109 KVLLTPISGNAG

-128 VDFSGLQEELP
+128 LGFSGLGERLP
-139 SPVSFA
+139 APVSFA
-145 IPAAIVTDS
+145 ILSDS
-154 ALNSSPSA
+154 
-162 ASSAVSAPH
+162 VVAPVH
-171 TVYQDSVLYV
+171 SVYQDSVLYV
-181 MYERIAKKNVSVDRL
+181 MYEQIAKKNVSVDRL
-196 NKKGSIFKISIVS
+196 NKKGSIFKIVTVS
-209 QNQIFSKNFSERLL
+209 QNQVFSKNFAERLL
-223 RETTT
+223 KETTT

-274 YKSMSVPAEVS
+274 FKSMSVPAEVS

-317 QLLDVPKYPLMDD
+317 QLLDVPKFPLMDD
-330 RKSYWLLSLIGLL
+330 RKSYLFLGFAGLL
-343 AGIFVGV
+343 GGLLVGF

>member
-1 MAEKKTIVLGDVI
+1 MADKKTIVLGDVI
-14 ETIKGFFSYLRS
+14 ESIKRFFSYLRS
-26 QGKLI
+26 QSKLI
-31 ALCAVLGLVIPII
+31 ALCGFLGLVLPLI
-44 YRAFQKPAYAA
+44 YRALQKPAYAA

-61 EEKSAGGGGLAG
+61 EEKSATGGGLAG

-79 LDLGNLGG
+79 LDLGSLGS
-87 GGSSLFTGDNI
+87 GSSLFTGDNI
-98 LDIIKSRMIIE
+98 LDIIKSRVIIE
-109 KVLLTPISGTSG
+109 KVLLTPISGNSG

-128 VDFSGLQEELP
+128 LEFSGMGADLP
-139 SPVSFA
+139 APVSFA
-145 IPAAIVTDS
+145 IPSVA
-154 ALNSSPSA
+154 
-162 ASSAVSAPH
+162 H

-181 MYERIAKKNVSVDRL
+181 MYEQIAKKNVSVDRL
-196 NKKGSIFKISIVS
+196 NKKGSIFKIVTVS
-209 QNQIFSKNFSERLL
+209 QNQVFSKNFAERLL
-223 RETTT
+223 KETTT

-274 YKSMSVPAEVS
+274 FKSMSVPAEVS

-330 RKSYWLLSLIGLL
+330 RKSYLFLGLVGFI
-343 AGIFVGV
+343 AGIFAAI

>member
-1 MAEKKTIVLGDVI
+1 MADKKTIVLGDVI
-14 ETIKGFFSYLRS
+14 ESIKRFFSYLRS
-26 QGKLI
+26 QFVLI
-31 ALCAVLGLVIPII
+31 ALCGIVGLVLPLI

-61 EEKSAGGGGLAG
+61 EEKSATGGGLAG

-79 LDLGNLGG
+79 LDLGSLGS
-87 GGSSLFTGDNI
+87 GSSLFTGDNI
-98 LDIIKSRMIIE
+98 LDIIKSRVIIE
-109 KVLLTPISGTSG
+109 KVLLTPISGNSG

-128 VDFSGLQEELP
+128 LEFSGMGEKLP
-139 SPVSFA
+139 APVSFA
-145 IPAAIVTDS
+145 
-154 ALNSSPSA
+154 SPSVA
-162 ASSAVSAPH
+162 H

-181 MYERIAKKNVSVDRL
+181 MYDQIAKKNVSVDRL
-196 NKKGSIFKISIVS
+196 NKKGSIFKIVTVS
-209 QNQIFSKNFSERLL
+209 QNQVFSKNFAERLL
-223 RETTT
+223 KETTT
-228 YYVNVKTSSALANV
+228 YYVNVKTSTAAANV

-274 YKSMSVPAEVS
+274 FKSMSVPAEVS

-330 RKSYWLLSLIGLL
+330 RKSYLFLGLVGFI
-343 AGIFVGV
+343 AGIFAAI